1 MRLSPHGPRLT
12 PHHSPATS
20 TPQPPPPPPHRRTSR
35 HPPVAFENRG
45 HAYFVEDGLETHNV
59 ISGNLGAST
68 RPLFNGLSTDT
79 TPATFWYVNGDNYVE
94 GNIAAGSSH
103 YGHWFFP
110 EPKVRG
116 TSLCTF
122 LNHDMP

>member
-1 MRLSPHGPRLT
+1 MCLTLTPYVLRLT
-12 PHHSPATS
+12 PHPSSATS
-20 TPQPPPPPPHRRTSR
+20 TLQPAHRRTGR
-35 HPPVAFENRG
+35 VLPVAFETRG
-45 HAYFVEDGLETHNV
+45 HTYFVEDGLETQNV

-110 EPKVRG
+110 EPKVRSI
-116 TSLCTF
+116 SLYF
-122 LNHDMP
+122 AYAP